1 MAFCPA
7 SMDRLALDGLVSSV
21 NLLTQSISSLGL
33 PSSMSRFSLSA
44 IAFAAS
50 IFRPDKDLQDDKE
63 GYATAVVGKRDS
75 RVA

>member
-1 MAFCPA
+1 MAFRPLG
-7 SMDRLALDGLVSSV
+7 MDRLAVDGLVSGV
-21 NLLTQSISSLGL
+21 NLQAQSIQHLGL

-44 IAFAAS
+44 VAFAAS

-75 RVA
+75 NAA